1 MTMNIWTLNNTT
13 FNEGDN
19 SVKLVYLA
27 MVTIHME
34 VFVHGHHPHSLLG
47 TLSIK
52 IKCQSN

>member
-1 MTMNIWTLNNTT
+1 MTTNIWTLNNTT

-34 VFVHGHHPHSLLG
+34 VFVHGHHPYSLLG